1 MPYTQINGKLVFIKL
16 EPFKPLFGTW
26 KEDQGKQF
34 IHIRKIDY
42 SSLISVNWEK
52 FAKNFTENQDW
63 YIPIKEQS
71 EFSWHHHYLTVKPK
85 EEDRP
90 RLSWIFTPAG
100 QRYLIKTRLSASGMM
115 SYGATAM
122 AALNP
127 ATMVGAGFWFIRKQN
142 IKYELCKK
150 RGERSPSVLPKVF
163 ARKCWF
169 VDCEKYNPYAYTDYL
184 LRNHLI

>member
-16 EPFKPLFGTW
+16 EPFKLVFGTW
-26 KEDQGKQF
+26 KEDQNKKF
-34 IHIRKIDY
+34 IYVRKIDY
-42 SSLISVNWEK
+42 SSILVGNWEK

-63 YIPIKEQS
+63 YIPIKEQW
-71 EFSWHHHYLTVKPK
+71 EFQWNHHYLTVKPK
-85 EEDRP
+85 EERP
-90 RLSWIFTPAG
+90 WLLWISTPVG
-100 QRYLIKTRLSASGMM
+100 QRYLVKTRLSASGMV

-127 ATMVGAGFWFIRKQN
+127 AIAVSAGLYFIRKQK
-142 IKYELCKK
+142 IKHNLCKS

-169 VDCEKYNPYAYTDYL
+169 VDCKKYNPYTYADYL
-184 LRNHLI
+184 LRNNLI